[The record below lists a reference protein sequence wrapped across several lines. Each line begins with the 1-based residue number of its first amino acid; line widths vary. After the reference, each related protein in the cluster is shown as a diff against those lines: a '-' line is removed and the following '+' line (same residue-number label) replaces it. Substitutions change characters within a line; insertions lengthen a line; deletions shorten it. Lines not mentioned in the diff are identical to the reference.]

1 MYNNRDLSWLQFNSR
16 VLQEAQDLNNP
27 IIERVRFLGIFSK
40 NLDEFFRVRVAAIQR
55 LSKISDT
62 KKIKSELGNW
72 DPKILLN
79 RIQEVVT
86 KQNKEVEGTY
96 SELMSSL
103 DEIGI
108 KLITETE
115 LTDGQKDF
123 IRKFYIEKISPSVF
137 TMVLN
142 PNLPFPELNDESIYL
157 FIRLASETGNPICSI
172 IEIPTDLHGR
182 FIVLPK
188 YGKSYVMYIDDVL
201 RYNLRYA
208 YFIFPTD
215 YIEAHSFK
223 ISRDSELDIDQ
234 YDISK
239 KTILDR
245 VKMGLEDRL
254 EGDPVRISFDRSMKS
269 KDLKELTDQIGL
281 SGNDSMYPGGR
292 YHNKKDLINFPNI
305 GGDDLEYSNL
315 EPKLH
320 PDLDLDRSILN
331 VIRNKDVLLF
341 TPYHTF
347 SYVVRFLRE
356 AAMDPQV
363 KRIDITLYRLANQ
376 SRVISALIN
385 AAKNGKVVN
394 VVIELQARFDEKKNI
409 HYLEKMRKEGI
420 LVQTGVEGL
429 KVHSKLICIERVF
442 ENKIEFFSIV
452 GTGNFNESSANTYTD
467 YYLMTSSKKITKEV
481 IRVFEFLAE
490 PCRVQKFK
498 HLIVSPSFTRD
509 KIIDAIDLE
518 IKNAKSGIDSE
529 VWMKFNSLSNYAMVD
544 KLYEASC
551 AGVKVRLI
559 VRGICCIIPGVKNL
573 SENIEIIS
581 IIDRYLEHSRV
592 YGFRNNGDWDVYISS
607 FDLMTRNLDLRIE
620 VGVPIYDKNIKSQ
633 IRDHLDILWKDNVKS
648 RLNGID
654 DSKSYRQIA
663 GPKIRSQIRLH
674 KYVADQLK
682 MVLKN
687 ENH

>member
-40 NLDEFFRVRVAAIQR
+40 NLDEFFRVRVATIQR
-55 LSKISDT
+55 LSKLSET
-62 KKIKSELGNW
+62 KKIKRQSGNW
-72 DPKILLN
+72 EPKILLN
-79 RIQEVVT
+79 RIQEVIT
-86 KQNKEVEGTY
+86 KQNKEVESTY

-103 DEIGI
+103 NEIGI
-108 KLITETE
+108 NLIKETE

-137 TMVLN
+137 TMVLD
-142 PNLPFPELNDESIYL
+142 PKRSFPELNDESIYL
-157 FIRLASETGNPICSI
+157 SIRLISETGNPICSI
-172 IEIPTDLHGR
+172 IEIPTELHGR

-188 YGKSYVMYIDDVL
+188 YGKSYIMYIDDVL

-215 YIEAHSFK
+215 DIEAHSFK

-234 YDISK
+234 HDISK

-245 VKMGLEDRL
+245 VRTGLEDRL
-254 EGDPVRISFDRSMKS
+254 EGDPVRISFDRSMKIEDL
-269 KDLKELTDQIGL
+269 KDLTDRIGL
-281 SGNDSMYPGGR
+281 SGNDSFYPGGR

-305 GGDDLEYSNL
+305 GGAELEYPML
-315 EPKLH
+315 KPKSH

-347 SYVVRFLRE
+347 LYIIRFLRE
-356 AAMDPQV
+356 VAMDPQV
-363 KRIDITLYRLANQ
+363 KRIHITLYRLANQ

-385 AAKNGKVVN
+385 AAKNGKIVN

-420 LVQTGVEGL
+420 LVQTGIEGL

-442 ENKIEFFSIV
+442 ENKIEFFSII
-452 GTGNFNESSANTYTD
+452 GTGNFNEISANTYTD
-467 YYLMTSSKKITKEV
+467 YYLMTSRKKITKEV
-481 IRVFEFLAE
+481 IRVFEYLAE
-490 PCRVQKFK
+490 PYKAQKFK
-498 HLIVSPSFTRD
+498 HLIVSPNFTRD
-509 KIIDAIDLE
+509 KIIDAIDRE
-518 IKNAKSGIDSE
+518 IKNAKSGLDSGI
-529 VWMKFNSLSNYAMVD
+529 WMKFNSLSSYAMID

-551 AGVKVRLI
+551 AGVKIKLI
-559 VRGICCIIPGVKNL
+559 VRGICSIIPGVKDL
-573 SENIEIIS
+573 SENIEVIS
-581 IIDRYLEHSRV
+581 ILDRYLEHSRV
-592 YGFRNNGDWDVYISS
+592 YAFSNNGDWNMYISS

-633 IRDHLDILWKDNVKS
+633 IKDHLDILWKDNVKS

-654 DSKSYRQIA
+654 ESKSYRHIA

-682 MVLKN
+682 NGLKK
-687 ENH
+687 

>member
-40 NLDEFFRVRVAAIQR
+40 NLDEFFRVRVATIQR
-55 LSKISDT
+55 LSKLSET
-62 KKIKSELGNW
+62 KKIKRQSGNW
-72 DPKILLN
+72 EPKILLN
-79 RIQEVVT
+79 RIQEVIT
-86 KQNKEVEGTY
+86 KQNKEVESTY

-103 DEIGI
+103 NEIGI
-108 KLITETE
+108 NLIKETE

-137 TMVLN
+137 TMVLD
-142 PNLPFPELNDESIYL
+142 PKRSFPELNDESIYL
-157 FIRLASETGNPICSI
+157 SIRLISETGNPICSI
-172 IEIPTDLHGR
+172 IEIPTELHGR

-188 YGKSYVMYIDDVL
+188 YGKSFIMYIDDVL

-215 YIEAHSFK
+215 DIEAHSFK

-234 YDISK
+234 HDISK

-245 VKMGLEDRL
+245 VRTGLEDRL
-254 EGDPVRISFDRSMKS
+254 EGDPVRISFDRSMKIEDL
-269 KDLKELTDQIGL
+269 KDLTDRIGI
-281 SGNDSMYPGGR
+281 SGNDSFYPGGR

-305 GGDDLEYSNL
+305 GGAKLEYPIL
-315 EPKLH
+315 KPKSH

-347 SYVVRFLRE
+347 LYIIRFLRE
-356 AAMDPQV
+356 VAMDPQV
-363 KRIDITLYRLANQ
+363 KRIHITLYRLANQ

-385 AAKNGKVVN
+385 AAKNGKIVN

-420 LVQTGVEGL
+420 LVQTGIEGL

-442 ENKIEFFSIV
+442 ENKIEFFSII
-452 GTGNFNESSANTYTD
+452 GTGNFNEISANTYTD
-467 YYLMTSSKKITKEV
+467 YYLMTSRKKITKEV
-481 IRVFEFLAE
+481 IRVFEYLAE
-490 PCRVQKFK
+490 PYKAQKFK
-498 HLIVSPSFTRD
+498 HLIVSPNFTRD
-509 KIIDAIDLE
+509 KIIDAIDRE
-518 IKNAKSGIDSE
+518 IKNAKSGLDSGI
-529 VWMKFNSLSNYAMVD
+529 WMKFNSLSSYAMID

-551 AGVKVRLI
+551 AGVKIKLI
-559 VRGICCIIPGVKNL
+559 VRGICSIIPGVKDL
-573 SENIEIIS
+573 SENIEVIS
-581 IIDRYLEHSRV
+581 ILDRYLEHSRV
-592 YGFRNNGDWDVYISS
+592 YAFSNNGDWNMYISS

-633 IRDHLDILWKDNVKS
+633 IKDHLDILWKDNVKS

-654 DSKSYRQIA
+654 ESKSYRHIA

-682 MVLKN
+682 NGLKK
-687 ENH
+687 

>member
-40 NLDEFFRVRVAAIQR
+40 NLDEFFRVRVATIQR
-55 LSKISDT
+55 LSKLSET
-62 KKIKSELGNW
+62 KKIKRQSGNW
-72 DPKILLN
+72 EPKILLN
-79 RIQEVVT
+79 RIQEVIT
-86 KQNKEVEGTY
+86 KQNKEVESTY

-103 DEIGI
+103 NEIGI
-108 KLITETE
+108 NLIKETE

-137 TMVLN
+137 TMVLD
-142 PNLPFPELNDESIYL
+142 PKRSFPELNDESIYL
-157 FIRLASETGNPICSI
+157 SIRLISETGNPICSI
-172 IEIPTDLHGR
+172 IEIPTELHGR

-188 YGKSYVMYIDDVL
+188 YGKSYIMYIDDVL

-215 YIEAHSFK
+215 DIEAHSFK

-234 YDISK
+234 HDISK

-245 VKMGLEDRL
+245 VRTGLEDRL
-254 EGDPVRISFDRSMKS
+254 EGDPVRISFDRSMKIEDL
-269 KDLKELTDQIGL
+269 KDLTDRIGL
-281 SGNDSMYPGGR
+281 SGNDSFYPGGR

-305 GGDDLEYSNL
+305 GGAELEYPIL
-315 EPKLH
+315 KPKSH

-347 SYVVRFLRE
+347 LYIIRFLRE
-356 AAMDPQV
+356 VAMDPQV
-363 KRIDITLYRLANQ
+363 KRIHITLYRLANQ

-385 AAKNGKVVN
+385 AAKNGKIVN

-420 LVQTGVEGL
+420 LVQTGIEGL

-442 ENKIEFFSIV
+442 ENKIEFFSII
-452 GTGNFNESSANTYTD
+452 GTGNFNEISANTYTD
-467 YYLMTSSKKITKEV
+467 YYLMTSRKKITKEV
-481 IRVFEFLAE
+481 IRVFEYLAE
-490 PCRVQKFK
+490 PYKAQKFK
-498 HLIVSPSFTRD
+498 HLIVSPNFTRD
-509 KIIDAIDLE
+509 KIIDAIDRE
-518 IKNAKSGIDSE
+518 IKNAKSGLDSGI
-529 VWMKFNSLSNYAMVD
+529 WMKFNSLSSYAMID

-551 AGVKVRLI
+551 AGVKIKLI
-559 VRGICCIIPGVKNL
+559 VRGICSIIPGVKDL
-573 SENIEIIS
+573 SENIEVIS
-581 IIDRYLEHSRV
+581 ILDRYLEHSRV
-592 YGFRNNGDWDVYISS
+592 YAFSNNGDWNMYISS

-633 IRDHLDILWKDNVKS
+633 IKDHLDILWKDNVKS

-654 DSKSYRQIA
+654 ESKSYRHIA

-682 MVLKN
+682 NGLKK
-687 ENH
+687 

>member
-40 NLDEFFRVRVAAIQR
+40 NLDEFFRVRVATIQR
-55 LSKISDT
+55 LSKLSET
-62 KKIKSELGNW
+62 KKIKRQLGNW
-72 DPKILLN
+72 EPKILLN
-79 RIQEVVT
+79 RIQEVIT
-86 KQNKEVEGTY
+86 KQNKEVESTY

-103 DEIGI
+103 NEIGI
-108 KLITETE
+108 NLIKETE
-115 LTDGQKDF
+115 LTHGQKDF

-137 TMVLN
+137 TMVLD
-142 PNLPFPELNDESIYL
+142 PKRSFPELNDESIYL
-157 FIRLASETGNPICSI
+157 SIRLTSETGNPICSI
-172 IEIPTDLHGR
+172 IEIPTELHGR

-188 YGKSYVMYIDDVL
+188 YGKSYIMYIDDVL

-215 YIEAHSFK
+215 DIEAHSFK

-234 YDISK
+234 HDISK

-245 VKMGLEDRL
+245 VRTGLEDRL
-254 EGDPVRISFDRSMKS
+254 EGDPVRISFDRSMKIA
-269 KDLKELTDQIGL
+269 DLKELTDRIGL
-281 SGNDSMYPGGR
+281 SGNDSFYPGGR

-305 GGDDLEYSNL
+305 GGAELEYPIL
-315 EPKLH
+315 KPKSH

-347 SYVVRFLRE
+347 LYIIRFLRE
-356 AAMDPQV
+356 VAMDPQV
-363 KRIDITLYRLANQ
+363 KRIHITLYRLANQ

-385 AAKNGKVVN
+385 AAKNGKIVN

-420 LVQTGVEGL
+420 LVQTGIEGL

-442 ENKIEFFSIV
+442 ENKIEFFSII
-452 GTGNFNESSANTYTD
+452 GTGNFNEISANTYTD
-467 YYLMTSSKKITKEV
+467 YYLMTSRKKITKEV
-481 IRVFEFLAE
+481 IRVFEYLAE
-490 PCRVQKFK
+490 PYKAQKFK
-498 HLIVSPSFTRD
+498 HLIVSPNFTRD
-509 KIIDAIDLE
+509 KIIDAIDRE
-518 IKNAKSGIDSE
+518 IKNAKSGLDSGI
-529 VWMKFNSLSNYAMVD
+529 WMKFNSLSSYAMID

-551 AGVKVRLI
+551 AGVKIKLI
-559 VRGICCIIPGVKNL
+559 VRGICSIIPGVKDL
-573 SENIEIIS
+573 SENIEVIS
-581 IIDRYLEHSRV
+581 IVDRYLEHSRV
-592 YGFRNNGDWDVYISS
+592 YAFSNNGDWNMYISS

-633 IRDHLDILWKDNVKS
+633 IKDHLDILWKDNVKS

-654 DSKSYRQIA
+654 ASKSYRHIA

-682 MVLKN
+682 NGLKK
-687 ENH
+687 

>member
-40 NLDEFFRVRVAAIQR
+40 NLDEFFRVRVATIQR
-55 LSKISDT
+55 LSKLSET
-62 KKIKSELGNW
+62 KKIKRQLGNW
-72 DPKILLN
+72 EPKILLN
-79 RIQEVVT
+79 RIQEVIT
-86 KQNKEVEGTY
+86 KQNKEVESTY

-103 DEIGI
+103 NEIGI
-108 KLITETE
+108 NLIKETE

-137 TMVLN
+137 TMVLD
-142 PNLPFPELNDESIYL
+142 PKRSFPELNDESIYL
-157 FIRLASETGNPICSI
+157 SIRLTSETGNPICSI
-172 IEIPTDLHGR
+172 IEIPTELHGR

-188 YGKSYVMYIDDVL
+188 YGKSFIMYIDDVL

-215 YIEAHSFK
+215 DIEAHSFK

-234 YDISK
+234 HDISK

-245 VKMGLEDRL
+245 VRTGLEDRL
-254 EGDPVRISFDRSMKS
+254 EGDPVRISFDRSMKIADL
-269 KDLKELTDQIGL
+269 KDLTDRIGL
-281 SGNDSMYPGGR
+281 SGNDSFYPGGR

-305 GGDDLEYSNL
+305 GGAELEYPIL
-315 EPKLH
+315 KPKSH

-347 SYVVRFLRE
+347 SYLIRFLRE
-356 AAMDPQV
+356 VAMDPQV
-363 KRIDITLYRLANQ
+363 KRIHITLYRLANQ

-385 AAKNGKVVN
+385 AAKNGKIVN

-420 LVQTGVEGL
+420 LVQTGIEGL

-442 ENKIEFFSIV
+442 ENKIEFFSII
-452 GTGNFNESSANTYTD
+452 GTGNFNEISANTYTD
-467 YYLMTSSKKITKEV
+467 YYLMTSRKKITKEV
-481 IRVFEFLAE
+481 IRVFEYLGE
-490 PCRVQKFK
+490 PYKAQKFK
-498 HLIVSPSFTRD
+498 HLIVSPNFTRD
-509 KIIDAIDLE
+509 KIIDAIDRE
-518 IKNAKSGIDSE
+518 IKNAKSGLDSGI
-529 VWMKFNSLSNYAMVD
+529 WMKFNSLSSYAMID

-551 AGVKVRLI
+551 AGVKIKLI
-559 VRGICCIIPGVKNL
+559 VRGICSIIPGVKDL
-573 SENIEIIS
+573 SENIEVIS
-581 IIDRYLEHSRV
+581 IVDRYLEHSRV
-592 YGFRNNGDWDVYISS
+592 YAFSNNGDWNMYISS

-633 IRDHLDILWKDNVKS
+633 IKDHLDILWKDNVKS

-654 DSKSYRQIA
+654 ESKSYRHIA

-682 MVLKN
+682 NGLKK
-687 ENH
+687 

>member
-40 NLDEFFRVRVAAIQR
+40 NLDEFFRVRVATIQR
-55 LSKISDT
+55 LSKLSET
-62 KKIKSELGNW
+62 KKIKRQSGNW
-72 DPKILLN
+72 EPKILLN
-79 RIQEVVT
+79 RIQEVIT
-86 KQNKEVEGTY
+86 KQNKEVESTY

-103 DEIGI
+103 NEIGI
-108 KLITETE
+108 NLIKETE

-137 TMVLN
+137 TMVLD
-142 PNLPFPELNDESIYL
+142 PKRSFPELNDESIYL
-157 FIRLASETGNPICSI
+157 SIRLISETGNPICSI
-172 IEIPTDLHGR
+172 IEIPTELHGR

-188 YGKSYVMYIDDVL
+188 YGKSFIMYIDDVL

-215 YIEAHSFK
+215 DIEAHSFK

-234 YDISK
+234 HDISK

-245 VKMGLEDRL
+245 VRTGLEDRL
-254 EGDPVRISFDRSMKS
+254 EGDPVRISFDRSMKIEDL
-269 KDLKELTDQIGL
+269 KDLTDRIGI
-281 SGNDSMYPGGR
+281 SGNDSFYPGGR

-305 GGDDLEYSNL
+305 GGAELEYPML
-315 EPKLH
+315 KPKSH

-347 SYVVRFLRE
+347 LYIIRFLRE
-356 AAMDPQV
+356 VAMDPQV
-363 KRIDITLYRLANQ
+363 KRIHITLYRLANQ

-385 AAKNGKVVN
+385 AAKNGKIVN

-420 LVQTGVEGL
+420 LVQTGIEGL

-442 ENKIEFFSIV
+442 ENKIEFFSII
-452 GTGNFNESSANTYTD
+452 GTGNFNEISANTYTD
-467 YYLMTSSKKITKEV
+467 YYLMTSRKKITKEV
-481 IRVFEFLAE
+481 IRVFEYLAE
-490 PCRVQKFK
+490 PYKAQKFK
-498 HLIVSPSFTRD
+498 HLIVSPNFTRD
-509 KIIDAIDLE
+509 KIIDAIDRE
-518 IKNAKSGIDSE
+518 IKNAKSGLDSGI
-529 VWMKFNSLSNYAMVD
+529 WMKFNSLSSYAMID

-551 AGVKVRLI
+551 AGVKIKLI
-559 VRGICCIIPGVKNL
+559 VRGICSIIPGVKDL
-573 SENIEIIS
+573 SENIEVIS
-581 IIDRYLEHSRV
+581 ILDRYLEHSRV
-592 YGFRNNGDWDVYISS
+592 YAFSNNGDWNMYISS

-633 IRDHLDILWKDNVKS
+633 IKDHLDILWKDNVKS

-654 DSKSYRQIA
+654 ESKSYRHIA

-682 MVLKN
+682 NGLKK
-687 ENH
+687 

>member
-40 NLDEFFRVRVAAIQR
+40 NLDEFFRVRVATIQR
-55 LSKISDT
+55 LSKLSET
-62 KKIKSELGNW
+62 KKIKRQLGNW
-72 DPKILLN
+72 EPKILLN
-79 RIQEVVT
+79 RIQEVIT
-86 KQNKEVEGTY
+86 KQNKEVESTY

-103 DEIGI
+103 NEIGI
-108 KLITETE
+108 NLIKETE
-115 LTDGQKDF
+115 LTHGQKDF

-137 TMVLN
+137 TMVLD
-142 PNLPFPELNDESIYL
+142 PKRSFPELNDESIYL
-157 FIRLASETGNPICSI
+157 SIRLISETGNPICSI
-172 IEIPTDLHGR
+172 IEIPTELHGR

-188 YGKSYVMYIDDVL
+188 YGKSYIMYIDDVL

-215 YIEAHSFK
+215 DIEAHSFK

-234 YDISK
+234 HDISK

-245 VKMGLEDRL
+245 VRTGLEDRL
-254 EGDPVRISFDRSMKS
+254 EGDPVRISFDRSMKIA
-269 KDLKELTDQIGL
+269 DLKELTDRIGL
-281 SGNDSMYPGGR
+281 SGNDSFYPGGR

-305 GGDDLEYSNL
+305 GGAELEYPIL
-315 EPKLH
+315 KPKSH

-347 SYVVRFLRE
+347 LYIIRFLRE
-356 AAMDPQV
+356 VAMDPQV
-363 KRIDITLYRLANQ
+363 KRIHITLYRLANQ

-385 AAKNGKVVN
+385 AAKNGKIVN

-420 LVQTGVEGL
+420 LVQTGIEGL

-442 ENKIEFFSIV
+442 ENKIEFFSII
-452 GTGNFNESSANTYTD
+452 GTGNFNEISANTYTD
-467 YYLMTSSKKITKEV
+467 YYLMTSRKKITNEV
-481 IRVFEFLAE
+481 IRVFEYLAE
-490 PCRVQKFK
+490 PYKAQKFK
-498 HLIVSPSFTRD
+498 HLIVSPNFTRD
-509 KIIDAIDLE
+509 KIIDAIDRE
-518 IKNAKSGIDSE
+518 IKNAKSGLDSGI
-529 VWMKFNSLSNYAMVD
+529 WMKFNSLSSYAMID

-551 AGVKVRLI
+551 AGVKIKLI
-559 VRGICCIIPGVKNL
+559 VRGICSIIPGVKDL
-573 SENIEIIS
+573 SENIEVIS
-581 IIDRYLEHSRV
+581 IVDRYLEHSRV
-592 YGFRNNGDWDVYISS
+592 YAFSNNGDWNMYISS

-633 IRDHLDILWKDNVKS
+633 IKDHLDILWKDNVKS

-654 DSKSYRQIA
+654 ASKSYRHIA

-682 MVLKN
+682 NGLKK
-687 ENH
+687 

>member
-40 NLDEFFRVRVAAIQR
+40 NLDEFFRVRVATIQR
-55 LSKISDT
+55 LSKLSET
-62 KKIKSELGNW
+62 KKIKRQSGNW
-72 DPKILLN
+72 EPKILLN
-79 RIQEVVT
+79 RIQEVIT
-86 KQNKEVEGTY
+86 KQNKEVESTY

-103 DEIGI
+103 NEIGI
-108 KLITETE
+108 NLIKETE

-137 TMVLN
+137 TMVLD
-142 PNLPFPELNDESIYL
+142 PKRSFPELNDESIYL
-157 FIRLASETGNPICSI
+157 SIRLISETGNPICSI
-172 IEIPTDLHGR
+172 IEIPTELHGR

-188 YGKSYVMYIDDVL
+188 YGKSYIMYIDDVL

-215 YIEAHSFK
+215 DIEAHSFK

-234 YDISK
+234 HDISK

-245 VKMGLEDRL
+245 VRTGLEDRL
-254 EGDPVRISFDRSMKS
+254 EGDPVRISFDRSMKIEDL
-269 KDLKELTDQIGL
+269 KDLTDRIGI
-281 SGNDSMYPGGR
+281 SGNDSFYPGGR

-305 GGDDLEYSNL
+305 GGAELEYPML
-315 EPKLH
+315 KPKSH

-347 SYVVRFLRE
+347 LYIIRFLRE
-356 AAMDPQV
+356 VAMDPQV
-363 KRIDITLYRLANQ
+363 KRIHITLYRLANQ

-385 AAKNGKVVN
+385 AAKNGKIVN

-420 LVQTGVEGL
+420 LVQTGIEGL

-442 ENKIEFFSIV
+442 ENKIEFFSII
-452 GTGNFNESSANTYTD
+452 GTGNFNEISANTYTD
-467 YYLMTSSKKITKEV
+467 YYLMTSRKKITKEV
-481 IRVFEFLAE
+481 IRVFEYLAE
-490 PCRVQKFK
+490 PYKAQKFK
-498 HLIVSPSFTRD
+498 HLIVSPNFTRD
-509 KIIDAIDLE
+509 KIIDAIDRE
-518 IKNAKSGIDSE
+518 IKNAKSGLDSGI
-529 VWMKFNSLSNYAMVD
+529 WMKFNSLSSYAMID

-551 AGVKVRLI
+551 AGVKIKLI
-559 VRGICCIIPGVKNL
+559 VRGICSIIPGVKDL
-573 SENIEIIS
+573 SENIEVIS
-581 IIDRYLEHSRV
+581 ILDRYLEHSRV
-592 YGFRNNGDWDVYISS
+592 YAFCNNGDWNMYISS

-633 IRDHLDILWKDNVKS
+633 IKDHLDILWKDNVKS

-654 DSKSYRQIA
+654 ESKSYRHIA

-682 MVLKN
+682 NGLKK
-687 ENH
+687 

>member
-16 VLQEAQDLNNP
+16 VLQEAQDVKNP

-40 NLDEFFRVRVAAIQR
+40 NLDEFFRVRVASIQR
-55 LSKISDT
+55 LSKLSDI
-62 KKIKSELGNW
+62 KKIKKQLGNW
-72 DPKILLN
+72 EPEILLN
-79 RIQEVVT
+79 RIQEVIT
-86 KQNKEVEGTY
+86 RQNKEVESTY

-103 DEIGI
+103 DKIGI
-108 KLITETE
+108 KLITEKE
-115 LTDGQKDF
+115 LTGGQKDF

-137 TMVLN
+137 TMILD

-157 FIRLASETGNPICSI
+157 SIRLKSIKGDQISSI

-188 YGKSYVMYIDDVL
+188 YGKSYIMYIDDVL
-201 RYNLRYA
+201 RCNLRYA
-208 YFIFPTD
+208 YFIFPNED
-215 YIEAHSFK
+215 IEAHSFK

-234 YDISK
+234 HDISK

-245 VKMGLEDRL
+245 VRMGLEDRL

-269 KDLKELTDQIGL
+269 QNLKELKNLIGL

-292 YHNKKDLINFPNI
+292 YHNKKDLIDFPNI
-305 GGDDLEYSNL
+305 GGADLEYDKL
-315 EPKLH
+315 EPSLH

-331 VIRNKDVLLF
+331 VIRDKDVLLF

-347 SYVVRFLRE
+347 SYIIRLLRE
-356 AAMDPQV
+356 AAMDSKV
-363 KRIDITLYRLANQ
+363 KRIYITLYRLANQ
-376 SRVISALIN
+376 SRVVSALIN
-385 AAKNGKVVN
+385 AAKNGKLVN

-420 LVQTGVEGL
+420 LVQTGAEGV

-442 ENKIEFFSIV
+442 ENKMELFSVV
-452 GTGNFNESSANTYTD
+452 GSGNFNESSAKTYTD
-467 YYLMTSSKKITKEV
+467 YFLMTSSKKITREV

-490 PCRVQKFK
+490 PYRMKKFK
-498 HLIVSPSFTRD
+498 QLIVSPRFTRD
-509 KIIDAIDLE
+509 KIMDAVDQE
-518 IKNAKSGIDSE
+518 IRNAKSGLKSE
-529 VWMKFNSLSNYAMVD
+529 IWMKFNSLSSHAIAD

-559 VRGICCIIPGVKNL
+559 VRGICCIIPGVRDL

-581 IIDRYLEHSRV
+581 IVDRYLEHSRV
-592 YGFRNNGDWDVYISS
+592 YAFRNNGDWDMYIAS

-620 VGVPIYDKNIKSQ
+620 VGVPVYDKNIKGQ
-633 IRDHLDILWKDNVKS
+633 IKDHLDILWKDNVKS

-654 DSKSYRQIA
+654 DSKSYRQIP

-674 KYVADQLK
+674 KYVANQLK
-682 MVLKN
+682 NALSK
-687 ENH
+687 

>member
-40 NLDEFFRVRVAAIQR
+40 NLDEFFRVRVATIQR
-55 LSKISDT
+55 LSKLSET
-62 KKIKSELGNW
+62 KKIKRQLGNW
-72 DPKILLN
+72 EPKILLN
-79 RIQEVVT
+79 RIQEVIT
-86 KQNKEVEGTY
+86 KQNKEVESTY

-103 DEIGI
+103 NEIGI
-108 KLITETE
+108 NLIKETE
-115 LTDGQKDF
+115 LTHGQKDF

-137 TMVLN
+137 TMVLD
-142 PNLPFPELNDESIYL
+142 PKRSFPELNDESIYL
-157 FIRLASETGNPICSI
+157 SIRLISETGNPICSI
-172 IEIPTDLHGR
+172 IEIPTELHGR

-188 YGKSYVMYIDDVL
+188 YGKSYIMYIDDVL

-215 YIEAHSFK
+215 DIEAHSFK

-234 YDISK
+234 HDISK

-245 VKMGLEDRL
+245 VRTGLEDRL
-254 EGDPVRISFDRSMKS
+254 EGDPVRISFDRSMKIADL
-269 KDLKELTDQIGL
+269 KDLTDRIGI
-281 SGNDSMYPGGR
+281 SGNDSFYPGGR

-305 GGDDLEYSNL
+305 GGAELEYPIL
-315 EPKLH
+315 KPKSH

-347 SYVVRFLRE
+347 LYIIRFLRE
-356 AAMDPQV
+356 VAMDPQV
-363 KRIDITLYRLANQ
+363 KRIHITLYRLANQ

-385 AAKNGKVVN
+385 AAKNGKIVN

-420 LVQTGVEGL
+420 LVQTGIEGL

-442 ENKIEFFSIV
+442 ENKIEFFSII
-452 GTGNFNESSANTYTD
+452 GTGNFNEISANTYTD
-467 YYLMTSSKKITKEV
+467 YYLMTSRKKITKEV
-481 IRVFEFLAE
+481 IRVFEYLGE
-490 PCRVQKFK
+490 PYKAQKFK
-498 HLIVSPSFTRD
+498 HLIVSPNFTRD
-509 KIIDAIDLE
+509 KIIDAIDRE
-518 IKNAKSGIDSE
+518 IKNAKSRLDSGI
-529 VWMKFNSLSNYAMVD
+529 WMKFNSLSSYAMID

-551 AGVKVRLI
+551 AGVKIKLI
-559 VRGICCIIPGVKNL
+559 VRGICSIIPGVKDL
-573 SENIEIIS
+573 SENIEVIS
-581 IIDRYLEHSRV
+581 IVDRYLEHSRV
-592 YGFRNNGDWDVYISS
+592 YAFSNNGDWNMYISS

-633 IRDHLDILWKDNVKS
+633 IKDHLDILWKDNVKS

-654 DSKSYRQIA
+654 ASKSYRHIA

-682 MVLKN
+682 NGLKK
-687 ENH
+687 

>member
-40 NLDEFFRVRVAAIQR
+40 NLDEFFRVRVATIQR
-55 LSKISDT
+55 LSKLSET
-62 KKIKSELGNW
+62 KKIKRQLGNW
-72 DPKILLN
+72 EPKILLN
-79 RIQEVVT
+79 RIQEVIT
-86 KQNKEVEGTY
+86 KQNKEVESTY

-103 DEIGI
+103 NEIGI
-108 KLITETE
+108 NLIKETE
-115 LTDGQKDF
+115 LTHGQKYF

-137 TMVLN
+137 TMVLD
-142 PNLPFPELNDESIYL
+142 PKRSFPELNDESIYL
-157 FIRLASETGNPICSI
+157 SIRLTSETGNPICSI
-172 IEIPTDLHGR
+172 IEIPTELHGR

-188 YGKSYVMYIDDVL
+188 YGKSYIMYIDDVL

-215 YIEAHSFK
+215 DIEAHSFK

-234 YDISK
+234 HDISK

-245 VKMGLEDRL
+245 VRTGLEDRL
-254 EGDPVRISFDRSMKS
+254 EGDPVRISFDRSMKIA
-269 KDLKELTDQIGL
+269 DLKELTDRIGL
-281 SGNDSMYPGGR
+281 SGNDSFYPGGR

-305 GGDDLEYSNL
+305 GGAELEYPIL
-315 EPKLH
+315 KPKSH

-347 SYVVRFLRE
+347 LYIIRFLRE
-356 AAMDPQV
+356 VAMDPQV
-363 KRIDITLYRLANQ
+363 KRIHITLYRLANQ

-385 AAKNGKVVN
+385 AAKNGKIVN

-420 LVQTGVEGL
+420 LVQTGIEGL

-442 ENKIEFFSIV
+442 ENKIEFFSII
-452 GTGNFNESSANTYTD
+452 GTGNFNEISANTYTD
-467 YYLMTSSKKITKEV
+467 YYLMTSRKKITKEV
-481 IRVFEFLAE
+481 IRVFEYLAE
-490 PCRVQKFK
+490 PYKAQKFK
-498 HLIVSPSFTRD
+498 HLIVSPNFTRD
-509 KIIDAIDLE
+509 KIIDAIDRE
-518 IKNAKSGIDSE
+518 IKNAKSGLDSGI
-529 VWMKFNSLSNYAMVD
+529 WMKFNSLSSYAMID

-551 AGVKVRLI
+551 AGVKIKLI
-559 VRGICCIIPGVKNL
+559 VRGICSIIPGVKDL
-573 SENIEIIS
+573 SENIEVIS
-581 IIDRYLEHSRV
+581 IVDRYLEHSRV
-592 YGFRNNGDWDVYISS
+592 YAFSNNGDWNMYISS

-633 IRDHLDILWKDNVKS
+633 IKDHLDILWKDNVKS

-654 DSKSYRQIA
+654 ASKSYRHIA

-682 MVLKN
+682 NGLKK
-687 ENH
+687 

>member
-40 NLDEFFRVRVAAIQR
+40 NLDEFFRVRVATIQR
-55 LSKISDT
+55 LSKLSET
-62 KKIKSELGNW
+62 KKIKRQLGNW
-72 DPKILLN
+72 EPKILLN
-79 RIQEVVT
+79 RIQEVIT
-86 KQNKEVEGTY
+86 KQNKEVESTY

-103 DEIGI
+103 NEIGI
-108 KLITETE
+108 NLIKETE
-115 LTDGQKDF
+115 LTHGQKDF

-137 TMVLN
+137 TMVLD
-142 PNLPFPELNDESIYL
+142 PKRSFPELNDESIYL
-157 FIRLASETGNPICSI
+157 SIRLTSETGNPICSI
-172 IEIPTDLHGR
+172 IEIPTELHGR

-188 YGKSYVMYIDDVL
+188 YGKSYIMYIDDVL

-215 YIEAHSFK
+215 DIEAHSFK

-234 YDISK
+234 NDISK

-245 VKMGLEDRL
+245 VRTGLEDRL
-254 EGDPVRISFDRSMKS
+254 EGDPVRISFDRSMKIA
-269 KDLKELTDQIGL
+269 DLKELTDRIGL
-281 SGNDSMYPGGR
+281 SGNDSFYPGGR

-305 GGDDLEYSNL
+305 GGAELEYPIL
-315 EPKLH
+315 KPKSH

-347 SYVVRFLRE
+347 LYIIRFLRE
-356 AAMDPQV
+356 VAMDPQV
-363 KRIDITLYRLANQ
+363 KRIHITLYRLANQ

-385 AAKNGKVVN
+385 AAKNGKIVN

-420 LVQTGVEGL
+420 LVQTGIEGL

-442 ENKIEFFSIV
+442 ENKIEFFSII
-452 GTGNFNESSANTYTD
+452 GTGNFNEISANTYTD
-467 YYLMTSSKKITKEV
+467 YYLMTSRKKITKEV
-481 IRVFEFLAE
+481 IRVFEYLGE
-490 PCRVQKFK
+490 PYKAQKFK
-498 HLIVSPSFTRD
+498 HLIVSPNFTRD
-509 KIIDAIDLE
+509 KIIDAIDRE
-518 IKNAKSGIDSE
+518 IKNAKSGLDSGI
-529 VWMKFNSLSNYAMVD
+529 WMKFNSLSSYAMID

-551 AGVKVRLI
+551 AGVKIKLI
-559 VRGICCIIPGVKNL
+559 VRGICSIIPGVKDL
-573 SENIEIIS
+573 SENIEVIS
-581 IIDRYLEHSRV
+581 IVDRYLEHSRV
-592 YGFRNNGDWDVYISS
+592 YAFSNNGDWNMYISS

-633 IRDHLDILWKDNVKS
+633 IKDHLDILWKDNVKS

-654 DSKSYRQIA
+654 ASKSYRHIA

-682 MVLKN
+682 NGLKK
-687 ENH
+687 

>member
-40 NLDEFFRVRVAAIQR
+40 NLDEFFRVRVATIQR
-55 LSKISDT
+55 LSKLSET
-62 KKIKSELGNW
+62 KKIKRQLGNW
-72 DPKILLN
+72 EPKILLN
-79 RIQEVVT
+79 RIQEVIT
-86 KQNKEVEGTY
+86 KQNKEVESTY

-103 DEIGI
+103 NEIGI
-108 KLITETE
+108 NLIKETE
-115 LTDGQKDF
+115 LTHGQKYF

-137 TMVLN
+137 TMVLD
-142 PNLPFPELNDESIYL
+142 PKRSFPELNDESIYL
-157 FIRLASETGNPICSI
+157 SIRLTSETGNPICSI
-172 IEIPTDLHGR
+172 IEIPTELHGR

-188 YGKSYVMYIDDVL
+188 YGKSYIMYIDDVL

-215 YIEAHSFK
+215 DIEAHSFK

-234 YDISK
+234 HDISK

-245 VKMGLEDRL
+245 VRTGLEDRL
-254 EGDPVRISFDRSMKS
+254 EGDPVRISFDRSMKIA
-269 KDLKELTDQIGL
+269 DLKELTDRIGL
-281 SGNDSMYPGGR
+281 SGNDSFYPGGR

-305 GGDDLEYSNL
+305 GGAELEYPML
-315 EPKLH
+315 KPKSH

-347 SYVVRFLRE
+347 LYIIRFLRE
-356 AAMDPQV
+356 VAMDPQV
-363 KRIDITLYRLANQ
+363 KRIHITLYRLANQ

-385 AAKNGKVVN
+385 AAKNGKIVN

-420 LVQTGVEGL
+420 LVQTGIEGL

-442 ENKIEFFSIV
+442 ENKIEFFSII
-452 GTGNFNESSANTYTD
+452 GTGNFNEISANTYTD
-467 YYLMTSSKKITKEV
+467 YYLMTSRKKITKEV
-481 IRVFEFLAE
+481 IRVFEYLAE
-490 PCRVQKFK
+490 PYKAQKFK
-498 HLIVSPSFTRD
+498 HLIVSPNFTRD
-509 KIIDAIDLE
+509 KIIDAIDRE
-518 IKNAKSGIDSE
+518 IKNAKSGLDSGI
-529 VWMKFNSLSNYAMVD
+529 WMKFNSLSSYAMID

-551 AGVKVRLI
+551 AGVKIKLI
-559 VRGICCIIPGVKNL
+559 VRGICSIIPGVKDL
-573 SENIEIIS
+573 SENIEVIS
-581 IIDRYLEHSRV
+581 IVDRYLEHSRV
-592 YGFRNNGDWDVYISS
+592 YAFSNNGDWNMYISS

-633 IRDHLDILWKDNVKS
+633 IKDHLDILWKDNVKS

-654 DSKSYRQIA
+654 ASKSYRHIA

-682 MVLKN
+682 NGLKK
-687 ENH
+687 

>member
-40 NLDEFFRVRVAAIQR
+40 NLDEFFRVRVATIQR
-55 LSKISDT
+55 LSKLSET
-62 KKIKSELGNW
+62 KKIKRQSGNW
-72 DPKILLN
+72 EPKILLN
-79 RIQEVVT
+79 RIQEVIT
-86 KQNKEVEGTY
+86 KQNKEVESTY

-103 DEIGI
+103 NEIGI
-108 KLITETE
+108 NLIKETE

-137 TMVLN
+137 TMVLD
-142 PNLPFPELNDESIYL
+142 PKRSFPELNDESIYL
-157 FIRLASETGNPICSI
+157 SIRLISETGNPICSI
-172 IEIPTDLHGR
+172 IEIPTELHGR

-188 YGKSYVMYIDDVL
+188 YGKSFIMYIDDVL

-215 YIEAHSFK
+215 DIEAHSFK

-234 YDISK
+234 HDISK

-245 VKMGLEDRL
+245 VRTGLEDRL
-254 EGDPVRISFDRSMKS
+254 EGDPVRISFDRSMKIEDL
-269 KDLKELTDQIGL
+269 KDLTDRIGL
-281 SGNDSMYPGGR
+281 SGNDSFYPGGR

-305 GGDDLEYSNL
+305 GGAELEYPML
-315 EPKLH
+315 KPKSH

-347 SYVVRFLRE
+347 LYIIRFLRE
-356 AAMDPQV
+356 VAMDPQV
-363 KRIDITLYRLANQ
+363 KRIHITLYRLANQ

-385 AAKNGKVVN
+385 AAKNGKIVN

-420 LVQTGVEGL
+420 LVQTGIEGL

-442 ENKIEFFSIV
+442 ENKIEFFSII
-452 GTGNFNESSANTYTD
+452 GTGNFNEISANTYTD
-467 YYLMTSSKKITKEV
+467 YYLMTSRKKITKEV
-481 IRVFEFLAE
+481 IRVFEYLAE
-490 PCRVQKFK
+490 PYKAQKFK
-498 HLIVSPSFTRD
+498 HLIVSPNFTRD
-509 KIIDAIDLE
+509 KIIDAIDRE
-518 IKNAKSGIDSE
+518 IKNAKSGLDSGI
-529 VWMKFNSLSNYAMVD
+529 WMKFNSLSSYAMID

-551 AGVKVRLI
+551 AGVKIKLI
-559 VRGICCIIPGVKNL
+559 VRGICSIIPGVKDL
-573 SENIEIIS
+573 SENIEVIS
-581 IIDRYLEHSRV
+581 ILDRYLEHSRV
-592 YGFRNNGDWDVYISS
+592 YAFSNNGDWNMYISS

-633 IRDHLDILWKDNVKS
+633 IKDHLDILWKDNVKS

-654 DSKSYRQIA
+654 ESKSYRHIA

-682 MVLKN
+682 NGLKK
-687 ENH
+687 

>member
-40 NLDEFFRVRVAAIQR
+40 NLDEFFRVRVATIQR
-55 LSKISDT
+55 LSKLSET
-62 KKIKSELGNW
+62 KKIKRQLGNW
-72 DPKILLN
+72 EPKILLN
-79 RIQEVVT
+79 RIQEVIT
-86 KQNKEVEGTY
+86 KQNKEVESTY

-103 DEIGI
+103 NEIGI
-108 KLITETE
+108 NLIKETE
-115 LTDGQKDF
+115 LTHGQKDF

-137 TMVLN
+137 TMVLD
-142 PNLPFPELNDESIYL
+142 PKRSFPELNDESIYL
-157 FIRLASETGNPICSI
+157 SIRLISETGNPICSI
-172 IEIPTDLHGR
+172 IEIPTELHGR

-188 YGKSYVMYIDDVL
+188 YGKSFIMYIDDVL

-215 YIEAHSFK
+215 DIEAHSFK

-234 YDISK
+234 HDISK

-245 VKMGLEDRL
+245 VRTGLEDRL
-254 EGDPVRISFDRSMKS
+254 EGDPVRISFDRSMKIA
-269 KDLKELTDQIGL
+269 DLKELTDRIGL
-281 SGNDSMYPGGR
+281 SGNDSFYPGGR

-305 GGDDLEYSNL
+305 GGAELEYPIL
-315 EPKLH
+315 KPKSH

-347 SYVVRFLRE
+347 LYIIRFLRE
-356 AAMDPQV
+356 VAMDPQV
-363 KRIDITLYRLANQ
+363 KRIHITLYRLANQ

-385 AAKNGKVVN
+385 AAKNGKIVN

-420 LVQTGVEGL
+420 LVQTGIEGL

-442 ENKIEFFSIV
+442 ENKIEFFSII
-452 GTGNFNESSANTYTD
+452 GTGNFNEISANTYTD
-467 YYLMTSSKKITKEV
+467 YYLMTSRKKITKEV
-481 IRVFEFLAE
+481 IRVFEYLAE
-490 PCRVQKFK
+490 PYKAQKFK
-498 HLIVSPSFTRD
+498 HLIVSPNFTRD
-509 KIIDAIDLE
+509 KIIDAIDRE
-518 IKNAKSGIDSE
+518 IKNAKSGLDSGI
-529 VWMKFNSLSNYAMVD
+529 WMKFNSLSSYAMID

-551 AGVKVRLI
+551 AGVKIKLI
-559 VRGICCIIPGVKNL
+559 VRGICSIIPGVKDL
-573 SENIEIIS
+573 SENIEVIS
-581 IIDRYLEHSRV
+581 IVDRYLEHSRV
-592 YGFRNNGDWDVYISS
+592 YAFSNNGDWNMYISS

-633 IRDHLDILWKDNVKS
+633 IKDHLDILWKDNVKS

-654 DSKSYRQIA
+654 ASKSYRHIA

-682 MVLKN
+682 NGLKK
-687 ENH
+687 

>member
-40 NLDEFFRVRVAAIQR
+40 NLDEFFRVRVATIQR
-55 LSKISDT
+55 LSKLSET
-62 KKIKSELGNW
+62 KKIKRQSGNW
-72 DPKILLN
+72 EPKILLN
-79 RIQEVVT
+79 RIQEVIT
-86 KQNKEVEGTY
+86 KQNKEVESTY

-103 DEIGI
+103 NEIGI
-108 KLITETE
+108 NLIKETE

-123 IRKFYIEKISPSVF
+123 IRKFYVEKISPSVF
-137 TMVLN
+137 TMVLD
-142 PNLPFPELNDESIYL
+142 PKRSFPELNDESIYL
-157 FIRLASETGNPICSI
+157 SIRLISETGNPICSI
-172 IEIPTDLHGR
+172 IEIPTELHGR

-188 YGKSYVMYIDDVL
+188 YGKSYIMYIDDVL

-215 YIEAHSFK
+215 DIEAHSFK

-234 YDISK
+234 HDISK

-245 VKMGLEDRL
+245 VRTGLEDRL
-254 EGDPVRISFDRSMKS
+254 EGDPVRISFDRSMKIEDL
-269 KDLKELTDQIGL
+269 KDLTDRIGI
-281 SGNDSMYPGGR
+281 SGNDSFYPGGR

-305 GGDDLEYSNL
+305 GGAELEYPIL
-315 EPKLH
+315 KPKSH

-347 SYVVRFLRE
+347 LYIIRFLRE
-356 AAMDPQV
+356 VAMDPQV
-363 KRIDITLYRLANQ
+363 KRIHITLYRLANQ

-385 AAKNGKVVN
+385 AAKNGKIVN

-420 LVQTGVEGL
+420 LVQTGIEGL

-442 ENKIEFFSIV
+442 ENKIEFFSII
-452 GTGNFNESSANTYTD
+452 GTGNFNEISANTYTD
-467 YYLMTSSKKITKEV
+467 YYLMTSRKKITKEV
-481 IRVFEFLAE
+481 IRVFEYLAE
-490 PCRVQKFK
+490 PYKAQKFK
-498 HLIVSPSFTRD
+498 HLIVSPNFTRD
-509 KIIDAIDLE
+509 KIIDAIDRE
-518 IKNAKSGIDSE
+518 IKNAKSGLDSGI
-529 VWMKFNSLSNYAMVD
+529 WMKFNSLSSYAMID

-551 AGVKVRLI
+551 AGVKIKLI
-559 VRGICCIIPGVKNL
+559 VRGICSIIPGVKDL
-573 SENIEIIS
+573 SENIEVIS
-581 IIDRYLEHSRV
+581 ILDRYLEHSRV
-592 YGFRNNGDWDVYISS
+592 YAFSNNGDWNMYISS

-633 IRDHLDILWKDNVKS
+633 IKDHLDILWKDNVKS

-654 DSKSYRQIA
+654 ESKSYRHIA

-682 MVLKN
+682 NGLKK
-687 ENH
+687 

>member
-16 VLQEAQDLNNP
+16 VLQEAQDVNNP

-40 NLDEFFRVRVAAIQR
+40 NLDEFFRVRVASIQR
-55 LSKISDT
+55 SSKLSNI
-62 KKIKSELGNW
+62 KKIKRQLGDW
-72 DPKILLN
+72 EPEILLN
-79 RIQEVVT
+79 RIQEVIT
-86 KQNKEVEGTY
+86 EQNKEVESTY

-108 KLITETE
+108 KLITEIE

-137 TMVLN
+137 TMVLDQ
-142 PNLPFPELNDESIYL
+142 NLPFPELNDESIYL
-157 FIRLASETGNPICSI
+157 SIRLKCKKGDQIRSI
-172 IEIPTDLHGR
+172 IEIPTELHGR

-188 YGKSYVMYIDDVL
+188 YGKSYIMYIDDVL

-215 YIEAHSFK
+215 DIEAHSFK

-234 YDISK
+234 HDISK

-245 VKMGLEDRL
+245 VRMGLEDRL
-254 EGDPVRISFDRSMKS
+254 EGDPVRISFDRSIKS
-269 KDLKELTDQIGL
+269 QNLKELTDQIGL
-281 SGNDSMYPGGR
+281 SANDSMYPGGR

-305 GGDDLEYSNL
+305 GGAELEYIKL
-315 EPKLH
+315 EPKSH

-331 VIRNKDVLLF
+331 VIRDKDVLLF

-347 SYVVRFLRE
+347 SYLIRFLRE
-356 AAMDPQV
+356 VAMDPKV
-363 KRIDITLYRLANQ
+363 KRIYITLYRLANQ
-376 SRVISALIN
+376 SKVVSALIN
-385 AAKNGKVVN
+385 AAKNGKIVN

-442 ENKIEFFSIV
+442 ENKIELFSVI
-452 GTGNFNESSANTYTD
+452 GTGNFNEISAKTYTD
-467 YYLMTSSKKITKEV
+467 YYLMTSSKKITKDI
-481 IRVFEFLAE
+481 IRVFNFLAE
-490 PCRVQKFK
+490 PYRVKKFK
-498 HLIVSPSFTRD
+498 HLIVSPRFTKE
-509 KIIDAIDLE
+509 KIIDAIDVE
-518 IKNAKSGIDSE
+518 IKNAKSGLDSE
-529 VWMKFNSLSNYAMVD
+529 IWMKFNSLSSYALAD

-559 VRGICCIIPGVKNL
+559 IRGICCIIPGVKGL

-581 IIDRYLEHSRV
+581 IVDRYLEHSRV
-592 YGFRNNGDWDVYISS
+592 YAFSNNEDWDMYISS

-620 VGVPIYDKNIKSQ
+620 VGVPIYDENIKSQ
-633 IRDHLDILWKDNVKS
+633 IKDHLDILWKDNVKS

-663 GPKIRSQIRLH
+663 GPKIRSQMRLH
-674 KYVADQLK
+674 EYVSNQLK
-682 MVLKN
+682 NGLRK
-687 ENH
+687 

>member
-40 NLDEFFRVRVAAIQR
+40 NLDEFFRVRVATIQR
-55 LSKISDT
+55 LSKLSET
-62 KKIKSELGNW
+62 KKIKRQLGNW
-72 DPKILLN
+72 EPKILLN
-79 RIQEVVT
+79 RIQEVIT
-86 KQNKEVEGTY
+86 KQNKEVESTY

-103 DEIGI
+103 NEIGI
-108 KLITETE
+108 NLIKETE

-137 TMVLN
+137 TMVLD
-142 PNLPFPELNDESIYL
+142 PKRSFPELNDESIYL
-157 FIRLASETGNPICSI
+157 SIRLISETGNPICSI
-172 IEIPTDLHGR
+172 IEIPTELHGR

-188 YGKSYVMYIDDVL
+188 YGKSYIMYIDDVL

-215 YIEAHSFK
+215 DIEAHSFK

-234 YDISK
+234 HDISK

-245 VKMGLEDRL
+245 VRTGLEDRL
-254 EGDPVRISFDRSMKS
+254 EGDPVRISFDRSMKIA
-269 KDLKELTDQIGL
+269 DLKELTDRIGL
-281 SGNDSMYPGGR
+281 SGNDSFYPGGR

-305 GGDDLEYSNL
+305 GGAELEYPIL
-315 EPKLH
+315 KPKSH

-347 SYVVRFLRE
+347 LYIIRFLRE
-356 AAMDPQV
+356 VAMDPQV
-363 KRIDITLYRLANQ
+363 KRIHITLYRLANQ

-385 AAKNGKVVN
+385 AAKNGKIVN

-420 LVQTGVEGL
+420 LVQTGIEGL

-442 ENKIEFFSIV
+442 ENKIEFFSII
-452 GTGNFNESSANTYTD
+452 GTGNFNEISANTYTD
-467 YYLMTSSKKITKEV
+467 YYLMTSRKKITKEV
-481 IRVFEFLAE
+481 IRVFEYLAE
-490 PCRVQKFK
+490 PYKAQKFK
-498 HLIVSPSFTRD
+498 HLIVSPNFTRD
-509 KIIDAIDLE
+509 KIIDAIDRE
-518 IKNAKSGIDSE
+518 IKNAKSGLDSGI
-529 VWMKFNSLSNYAMVD
+529 WMKFNSLSSYAMID

-551 AGVKVRLI
+551 AGVKIKLI
-559 VRGICCIIPGVKNL
+559 VRGICSIIPGVKDL
-573 SENIEIIS
+573 SENIEVIS
-581 IIDRYLEHSRV
+581 IVDRYLEHSRV
-592 YGFRNNGDWDVYISS
+592 YAFSNNGDWNMYISS

-633 IRDHLDILWKDNVKS
+633 IKDHLDILWKDNVKS

-654 DSKSYRQIA
+654 ESKSYRHIA

-674 KYVADQLK
+674 KYVTDQLK
-682 MVLKN
+682 NGLKK
-687 ENH
+687 

>member
-40 NLDEFFRVRVAAIQR
+40 NLDEFFRVRVATIQR
-55 LSKISDT
+55 LSKLSET
-62 KKIKSELGNW
+62 KKIKRQLGNW
-72 DPKILLN
+72 EPKILLN
-79 RIQEVVT
+79 RIQEVIT
-86 KQNKEVEGTY
+86 KQNKEVESTY

-103 DEIGI
+103 NEIGI
-108 KLITETE
+108 NLIKETE
-115 LTDGQKDF
+115 LTHGQKDF

-137 TMVLN
+137 TMVLD
-142 PNLPFPELNDESIYL
+142 PKRSFPELNDESIYL
-157 FIRLASETGNPICSI
+157 SIRLISETGNPICSI
-172 IEIPTDLHGR
+172 IEIPTELHGR

-188 YGKSYVMYIDDVL
+188 YGKSYIMYIDDVL

-215 YIEAHSFK
+215 DIEAHSFK

-234 YDISK
+234 HDISK

-245 VKMGLEDRL
+245 VRTGLEDRL
-254 EGDPVRISFDRSMKS
+254 EGDPVRISFDRSMKIA
-269 KDLKELTDQIGL
+269 DLKELTDRIGL
-281 SGNDSMYPGGR
+281 SGNDSFYPGGR

-305 GGDDLEYSNL
+305 GGAELEYPIL
-315 EPKLH
+315 KPKSH

-347 SYVVRFLRE
+347 LYIIRFLRE
-356 AAMDPQV
+356 VAMDPQV
-363 KRIDITLYRLANQ
+363 KRIHITLYRLANQ

-385 AAKNGKVVN
+385 AAKNGKIVN

-420 LVQTGVEGL
+420 LVQTGIEGL

-442 ENKIEFFSIV
+442 ENKIEFFSII
-452 GTGNFNESSANTYTD
+452 GTGNFNEISANTYTD
-467 YYLMTSSKKITKEV
+467 YYLITSRKKITKEV
-481 IRVFEFLAE
+481 IRVFEYLAE
-490 PCRVQKFK
+490 PYKAQKFK
-498 HLIVSPSFTRD
+498 HLIVSPNFTRD
-509 KIIDAIDLE
+509 KIIDAIDRE
-518 IKNAKSGIDSE
+518 IKNAKSGLDSGI
-529 VWMKFNSLSNYAMVD
+529 WMKFNSLSSYAMID

-551 AGVKVRLI
+551 AGVKIKLI
-559 VRGICCIIPGVKNL
+559 VRGICSIIPGVKDL
-573 SENIEIIS
+573 SENIEVIS
-581 IIDRYLEHSRV
+581 IVDRYLEHSRV
-592 YGFRNNGDWDVYISS
+592 YAFSNNGDWNMYISS

-633 IRDHLDILWKDNVKS
+633 IKDHLDILWKDNVKS

-654 DSKSYRQIA
+654 ASKSYRHIA

-682 MVLKN
+682 NGLKK
-687 ENH
+687 

>member
-40 NLDEFFRVRVAAIQR
+40 NLDEFFRVRVATIQR
-55 LSKISDT
+55 LSKLSET
-62 KKIKSELGNW
+62 KKIKRQLGNW
-72 DPKILLN
+72 EPKILLN
-79 RIQEVVT
+79 RIQEVIT
-86 KQNKEVEGTY
+86 KQNKEVESTY

-103 DEIGI
+103 NEIGI
-108 KLITETE
+108 NLIKETE
-115 LTDGQKDF
+115 LTHGQKDF

-137 TMVLN
+137 TMVLD
-142 PNLPFPELNDESIYL
+142 PKRSFPELNDESIYL
-157 FIRLASETGNPICSI
+157 SIRLISETGNPICSI
-172 IEIPTDLHGR
+172 IEIPTELHGR

-188 YGKSYVMYIDDVL
+188 YGKSYIMYIDDVL

-215 YIEAHSFK
+215 DIEAHSFK

-234 YDISK
+234 HDISK

-245 VKMGLEDRL
+245 VRTGLEDRL
-254 EGDPVRISFDRSMKS
+254 EGDPVRISFDRSMKIA
-269 KDLKELTDQIGL
+269 DLKELTDRIGL
-281 SGNDSMYPGGR
+281 SGNDSFYPGGR

-305 GGDDLEYSNL
+305 GGAELEYPIL
-315 EPKLH
+315 KPKSH

-347 SYVVRFLRE
+347 SYLIRFLRE
-356 AAMDPQV
+356 VAMDPQV
-363 KRIDITLYRLANQ
+363 KRIHITLYRLANQ

-385 AAKNGKVVN
+385 AAKNGKIVN

-420 LVQTGVEGL
+420 LVQTGIEGL

-442 ENKIEFFSIV
+442 ENKIEFFSII
-452 GTGNFNESSANTYTD
+452 GTGNFNEISANTYTD
-467 YYLMTSSKKITKEV
+467 YYLITSRKKITKEV
-481 IRVFEFLAE
+481 IRVFEYLAE
-490 PCRVQKFK
+490 PYKAQKFK
-498 HLIVSPSFTRD
+498 HLIVSPNFTRD
-509 KIIDAIDLE
+509 KIIDAIDRE
-518 IKNAKSGIDSE
+518 IKNAKSGLDSGI
-529 VWMKFNSLSNYAMVD
+529 WMKFNSLSSYAMID

-551 AGVKVRLI
+551 AGVKIKLI
-559 VRGICCIIPGVKNL
+559 VRGICSIIPGVKDL
-573 SENIEIIS
+573 SENIEVIS
-581 IIDRYLEHSRV
+581 IVDRYLEHSRV
-592 YGFRNNGDWDVYISS
+592 YAFSNNGDWNMYISS

-633 IRDHLDILWKDNVKS
+633 IKDHLDILWKDNVKS

-654 DSKSYRQIA
+654 ASKSYRHIA

-682 MVLKN
+682 NGLKK
-687 ENH
+687 

>member
-40 NLDEFFRVRVAAIQR
+40 NLDEFFRVRVATIQR
-55 LSKISDT
+55 LSKLSET
-62 KKIKSELGNW
+62 KKIKRQSGNW
-72 DPKILLN
+72 EPKILLN
-79 RIQEVVT
+79 RIQEVIT
-86 KQNKEVEGTY
+86 KQNKEVESTY

-103 DEIGI
+103 NEIGI
-108 KLITETE
+108 NLIKETE

-137 TMVLN
+137 TMVLD
-142 PNLPFPELNDESIYL
+142 PKRSFPELNDESIYL
-157 FIRLASETGNPICSI
+157 SIRLISETGNPICSI
-172 IEIPTDLHGR
+172 IEIPTELHGR

-188 YGKSYVMYIDDVL
+188 YGKSFIMYIDDVL

-215 YIEAHSFK
+215 DIEAHSFK

-234 YDISK
+234 HDISK

-245 VKMGLEDRL
+245 VRTGLEDRL
-254 EGDPVRISFDRSMKS
+254 EGDPVRISFDRSMKIEDL
-269 KDLKELTDQIGL
+269 KDLTDRIGL
-281 SGNDSMYPGGR
+281 SGNDSFYPGGR

-305 GGDDLEYSNL
+305 GGAELEHPIL
-315 EPKLH
+315 KPKSH

-347 SYVVRFLRE
+347 LYIIRFLRE
-356 AAMDPQV
+356 VAMDPQV
-363 KRIDITLYRLANQ
+363 KRIHITLYRLANQ

-385 AAKNGKVVN
+385 AAKNGKIVN

-420 LVQTGVEGL
+420 LVQTGIEGL

-442 ENKIEFFSIV
+442 ENKIEFFSII
-452 GTGNFNESSANTYTD
+452 GTGNFNEISANTYTD
-467 YYLMTSSKKITKEV
+467 YYLMTSRKKITKEV
-481 IRVFEFLAE
+481 IRVFEYLAE
-490 PCRVQKFK
+490 PYKAQKFK
-498 HLIVSPSFTRD
+498 HLIVSPNFTRD
-509 KIIDAIDLE
+509 KIIDAIDRE
-518 IKNAKSGIDSE
+518 IKNAKSGLDSGI
-529 VWMKFNSLSNYAMVD
+529 WMKFNSLSSYAMID

-551 AGVKVRLI
+551 AGVKIKLI
-559 VRGICCIIPGVKNL
+559 VRGICSIIPGVKDL
-573 SENIEIIS
+573 SENIEVIS
-581 IIDRYLEHSRV
+581 ILDRYLEHSRV
-592 YGFRNNGDWDVYISS
+592 YAFSNNGDWNMYISS

-633 IRDHLDILWKDNVKS
+633 IKDHLDILWKDNVKS

-654 DSKSYRQIA
+654 ESKSYRHIA

-682 MVLKN
+682 NGLKK
-687 ENH
+687 

>member
-40 NLDEFFRVRVAAIQR
+40 NLDEFFRVRVATIQR
-55 LSKISDT
+55 LSKLSET
-62 KKIKSELGNW
+62 KKIKRQLGNW
-72 DPKILLN
+72 EPKILLN
-79 RIQEVVT
+79 RIQEVIT
-86 KQNKEVEGTY
+86 KQNKEVESTY

-103 DEIGI
+103 NEIGI
-108 KLITETE
+108 NLIKETE
-115 LTDGQKDF
+115 LTHGQKDF

-137 TMVLN
+137 TMVLD
-142 PNLPFPELNDESIYL
+142 PKRSFPELNDESIYL
-157 FIRLASETGNPICSI
+157 SIRLTSETGNPICSI
-172 IEIPTDLHGR
+172 IEIPTELHGR

-188 YGKSYVMYIDDVL
+188 YGKSYIMYIDDVL

-215 YIEAHSFK
+215 DIEAHSFK

-234 YDISK
+234 HDISK

-245 VKMGLEDRL
+245 VRTGLEDRL
-254 EGDPVRISFDRSMKS
+254 EGDPVRISFDRSMKIADL
-269 KDLKELTDQIGL
+269 KDLTDRIGL
-281 SGNDSMYPGGR
+281 SGNDSFYPGGR

-305 GGDDLEYSNL
+305 GGAELEYPIL
-315 EPKLH
+315 KPKSH

-347 SYVVRFLRE
+347 SYLIRFLRE
-356 AAMDPQV
+356 VAMDPQV
-363 KRIDITLYRLANQ
+363 KRIHITLYRLANQ

-385 AAKNGKVVN
+385 AAKNGKIVN

-420 LVQTGVEGL
+420 LVQTGIEGL

-442 ENKIEFFSIV
+442 ENKIEFFSII
-452 GTGNFNESSANTYTD
+452 GTGNFNEISANTYTD
-467 YYLMTSSKKITKEV
+467 YYLMTSRKKITKEV
-481 IRVFEFLAE
+481 IRVFEYLGE
-490 PCRVQKFK
+490 PYKAQKFK
-498 HLIVSPSFTRD
+498 HLIVSPNFTRD
-509 KIIDAIDLE
+509 KIIDAIDRE
-518 IKNAKSGIDSE
+518 IKNAKSGLDSGI
-529 VWMKFNSLSNYAMVD
+529 WMKFNSLSSYAMID

-551 AGVKVRLI
+551 AGVKIKLI
-559 VRGICCIIPGVKNL
+559 VRGICSIIPGVKDL
-573 SENIEIIS
+573 SENIEVIS
-581 IIDRYLEHSRV
+581 IVDRYLEHSRV
-592 YGFRNNGDWDVYISS
+592 YAFSNNGDWNMYISS

-633 IRDHLDILWKDNVKS
+633 IKDHLDILWKDNVKS

-654 DSKSYRQIA
+654 ASKSYRHIA

-682 MVLKN
+682 NGLKK
-687 ENH
+687 

>member
-40 NLDEFFRVRVAAIQR
+40 NLDEFFRVRVATIQR
-55 LSKISDT
+55 LSKLSET
-62 KKIKSELGNW
+62 KKIKRQLGNW
-72 DPKILLN
+72 EPKILLN
-79 RIQEVVT
+79 RIQEVIT
-86 KQNKEVEGTY
+86 KQNKEVESTY

-103 DEIGI
+103 NEIGI
-108 KLITETE
+108 NLIKETE
-115 LTDGQKDF
+115 LTHGQKDF

-137 TMVLN
+137 TMVLD
-142 PNLPFPELNDESIYL
+142 PKRSFPELNDESIYL
-157 FIRLASETGNPICSI
+157 SIRLTSETGNPICSI
-172 IEIPTDLHGR
+172 IEIPTELHGR

-188 YGKSYVMYIDDVL
+188 YGKSYIMYIDDVL

-215 YIEAHSFK
+215 DIEAHSFK

-234 YDISK
+234 HDISK

-245 VKMGLEDRL
+245 VRTGLEDRL
-254 EGDPVRISFDRSMKS
+254 EGDPVRISFDRSMKIA
-269 KDLKELTDQIGL
+269 DLKELTDRIGL
-281 SGNDSMYPGGR
+281 SGNDSFYPGGR

-305 GGDDLEYSNL
+305 GGAELEYPML
-315 EPKLH
+315 KPKSH

-347 SYVVRFLRE
+347 LYIIRFLRE
-356 AAMDPQV
+356 VAMDPQV
-363 KRIDITLYRLANQ
+363 KRIHITLYRLANQ

-385 AAKNGKVVN
+385 AAKNGKIVN

-420 LVQTGVEGL
+420 LVQTGIEGL

-442 ENKIEFFSIV
+442 ENKIEFFSII
-452 GTGNFNESSANTYTD
+452 GTGNFNEISANTYTD
-467 YYLMTSSKKITKEV
+467 YYLMTSRKKITKEV
-481 IRVFEFLAE
+481 IRVFEYLAE
-490 PCRVQKFK
+490 PYKAQKFK
-498 HLIVSPSFTRD
+498 HLIVSPNFTRD
-509 KIIDAIDLE
+509 KIIDAIDRE
-518 IKNAKSGIDSE
+518 IKNAKSGLDSGI
-529 VWMKFNSLSNYAMVD
+529 WMKFNSLSSYAMID

-551 AGVKVRLI
+551 AGVKIKLI
-559 VRGICCIIPGVKNL
+559 VRGICSIIPGVKDL
-573 SENIEIIS
+573 SENIEVIS
-581 IIDRYLEHSRV
+581 IVDRYLEHSRV
-592 YGFRNNGDWDVYISS
+592 YAFSNNGDWNMYISS

-633 IRDHLDILWKDNVKS
+633 IKDHLDILWKDNVKS

-654 DSKSYRQIA
+654 ASKSYRHIA

-682 MVLKN
+682 NGLKK
-687 ENH
+687 

>member
-40 NLDEFFRVRVAAIQR
+40 NLDEFFRVRVATIQR
-55 LSKISDT
+55 LSKLSET
-62 KKIKSELGNW
+62 KKIKRQLGNW
-72 DPKILLN
+72 EPKILLN
-79 RIQEVVT
+79 RIQEVIT
-86 KQNKEVEGTY
+86 KQNKEVESTY

-103 DEIGI
+103 NEIGI
-108 KLITETE
+108 NLIKETE

-137 TMVLN
+137 TMVLD
-142 PNLPFPELNDESIYL
+142 PKRSFPELNDESIYL
-157 FIRLASETGNPICSI
+157 SIRLTSETGNPICSI
-172 IEIPTDLHGR
+172 IEIPTELHGR

-188 YGKSYVMYIDDVL
+188 YGKSYIMYIDDVL

-215 YIEAHSFK
+215 DIEAHSFK

-234 YDISK
+234 HDISK

-245 VKMGLEDRL
+245 VRTGLEDRL
-254 EGDPVRISFDRSMKS
+254 EGDPVRISFDRSMKIA
-269 KDLKELTDQIGL
+269 DLKELTDRIGL
-281 SGNDSMYPGGR
+281 SGNDSFYPGGR

-305 GGDDLEYSNL
+305 GGAELEYPIL
-315 EPKLH
+315 KPKSH

-347 SYVVRFLRE
+347 LYIIRFLRE
-356 AAMDPQV
+356 VAMDPQV
-363 KRIDITLYRLANQ
+363 KRIHITLYRLANQ

-385 AAKNGKVVN
+385 AAKNGKIVN

-420 LVQTGVEGL
+420 LVQTGIEGL

-442 ENKIEFFSIV
+442 ENKIEFFSII
-452 GTGNFNESSANTYTD
+452 GTGNFNEISANTYTD
-467 YYLMTSSKKITKEV
+467 YYLMTSRKKITKEV
-481 IRVFEFLAE
+481 IRVFEYLAE
-490 PCRVQKFK
+490 PYKAQKFK
-498 HLIVSPSFTRD
+498 HLIVSPNFTRD
-509 KIIDAIDLE
+509 KIIDAIDRE
-518 IKNAKSGIDSE
+518 IKNAKSGLDSGI
-529 VWMKFNSLSNYAMVD
+529 WMKFNSLSSYAMID

-551 AGVKVRLI
+551 AGVKIKLI
-559 VRGICCIIPGVKNL
+559 VRGICSIIPGVKDL
-573 SENIEIIS
+573 SENIEVIS
-581 IIDRYLEHSRV
+581 IVDRYLEHSRV
-592 YGFRNNGDWDVYISS
+592 YAFSNNGDWNMYISS

-633 IRDHLDILWKDNVKS
+633 IKDHLDILWKDNVKS

-654 DSKSYRQIA
+654 ASKSYRHIA

-682 MVLKN
+682 NGLKK
-687 ENH
+687 

>member
-40 NLDEFFRVRVAAIQR
+40 NLDEFFRVRVATIQR
-55 LSKISDT
+55 LSKLSET
-62 KKIKSELGNW
+62 KKIKRQSGNW
-72 DPKILLN
+72 EPKILLN
-79 RIQEVVT
+79 RIQEVIT
-86 KQNKEVEGTY
+86 KQNKEVESTY

-103 DEIGI
+103 NEIGI
-108 KLITETE
+108 NLIKETE

-137 TMVLN
+137 TMVLD
-142 PNLPFPELNDESIYL
+142 PKRSFPELNDESIYL
-157 FIRLASETGNPICSI
+157 SIRLISETGNPICSI
-172 IEIPTDLHGR
+172 IEIPTELHGR

-188 YGKSYVMYIDDVL
+188 YGKSFIMYIDDVL
-201 RYNLRYA
+201 RYNLRYT

-215 YIEAHSFK
+215 DIEAHSFK

-234 YDISK
+234 HDISK

-245 VKMGLEDRL
+245 VRTGLEDRL
-254 EGDPVRISFDRSMKS
+254 EGDPVRISFDRSMKIEDL
-269 KDLKELTDQIGL
+269 KDLTDRIGI
-281 SGNDSMYPGGR
+281 SGNDSFYPGGR

-305 GGDDLEYSNL
+305 GGAELEYPML
-315 EPKLH
+315 KPKSH

-347 SYVVRFLRE
+347 LYIIRFLRE
-356 AAMDPQV
+356 VAMDPQV
-363 KRIDITLYRLANQ
+363 KRIHITLYRLANQ

-385 AAKNGKVVN
+385 AAKNGKIVN

-420 LVQTGVEGL
+420 LVQTGIEGL

-442 ENKIEFFSIV
+442 ENKIEFFSII
-452 GTGNFNESSANTYTD
+452 GTGNFNEISANTYTD
-467 YYLMTSSKKITKEV
+467 YYLMTSRKKITKEV
-481 IRVFEFLAE
+481 IRVFEYLAE
-490 PCRVQKFK
+490 PYKAQKFK
-498 HLIVSPSFTRD
+498 HLIVSPNFTRD
-509 KIIDAIDLE
+509 KIIDAIDRE
-518 IKNAKSGIDSE
+518 IKNAKSGLDSGI
-529 VWMKFNSLSNYAMVD
+529 WMKFNSLSSYAMID

-551 AGVKVRLI
+551 AGVKIKLI
-559 VRGICCIIPGVKNL
+559 VRGICSIIPGVKDL
-573 SENIEIIS
+573 SENIEVIS
-581 IIDRYLEHSRV
+581 ILDRYLEHSRV
-592 YGFRNNGDWDVYISS
+592 YAFSNNGDWNMYISS

-633 IRDHLDILWKDNVKS
+633 IKDHLDILWKDNVKS

-654 DSKSYRQIA
+654 ESKSYRHIA

-682 MVLKN
+682 NGLKK
-687 ENH
+687 

>member
-40 NLDEFFRVRVAAIQR
+40 NLDEFFRVRVATIQR
-55 LSKISDT
+55 LSKLSET
-62 KKIKSELGNW
+62 KKIKRQSGNW
-72 DPKILLN
+72 EPKILLN
-79 RIQEVVT
+79 RIQEVIT
-86 KQNKEVEGTY
+86 KQNKEVESTY

-103 DEIGI
+103 NEIGI
-108 KLITETE
+108 NLIKETE

-137 TMVLN
+137 TMVLD
-142 PNLPFPELNDESIYL
+142 PKRSFPELNDESIYL
-157 FIRLASETGNPICSI
+157 SIRLISETGNPICSI
-172 IEIPTDLHGR
+172 IEIPTELHGR

-188 YGKSYVMYIDDVL
+188 YGKSFIMYIDDVL

-215 YIEAHSFK
+215 DIEAHSFK

-234 YDISK
+234 HDISK

-245 VKMGLEDRL
+245 VRTGLEDRL
-254 EGDPVRISFDRSMKS
+254 EGDPVRISFDRSMKIEDL
-269 KDLKELTDQIGL
+269 KDLTDRIGI
-281 SGNDSMYPGGR
+281 SGNDSFYPGGR

-305 GGDDLEYSNL
+305 GGAELEHPIL
-315 EPKLH
+315 KPKSH

-347 SYVVRFLRE
+347 LYIIRFLRE
-356 AAMDPQV
+356 VAMDPQV
-363 KRIDITLYRLANQ
+363 KRIHITLYRLANQ

-385 AAKNGKVVN
+385 AAKNGKIVN

-420 LVQTGVEGL
+420 LVQTGIEGL

-442 ENKIEFFSIV
+442 ENKIEFFSII
-452 GTGNFNESSANTYTD
+452 GTGNFNEISANTYTD
-467 YYLMTSSKKITKEV
+467 YYLMTSRKKITKEV
-481 IRVFEFLAE
+481 IRVFEYLAE
-490 PCRVQKFK
+490 PYKAQKFK
-498 HLIVSPSFTRD
+498 HLIVSPNFTRD
-509 KIIDAIDLE
+509 KIIDAIDRE
-518 IKNAKSGIDSE
+518 IKNAKSGLDSGI
-529 VWMKFNSLSNYAMVD
+529 WMKFNSLSSYAMID

-551 AGVKVRLI
+551 AGVKIKLI
-559 VRGICCIIPGVKNL
+559 VRGICSIIPGVKDL
-573 SENIEIIS
+573 SENIEVIS
-581 IIDRYLEHSRV
+581 ILDRYLEHSRV
-592 YGFRNNGDWDVYISS
+592 YAFSNNGDWNMYISS

-633 IRDHLDILWKDNVKS
+633 IKDHLDILWKDNVKS

-654 DSKSYRQIA
+654 ESKSYRHIA

-682 MVLKN
+682 NGLKK
-687 ENH
+687 

>member
-40 NLDEFFRVRVAAIQR
+40 NLDEFFRVRVATIQR
-55 LSKISDT
+55 LSKLSET
-62 KKIKSELGNW
+62 KKIKRQSGNW
-72 DPKILLN
+72 EPKILLN
-79 RIQEVVT
+79 RIQEVIT
-86 KQNKEVEGTY
+86 KQNKEVESTY

-103 DEIGI
+103 NEIGI
-108 KLITETE
+108 NLIKETE

-137 TMVLN
+137 TMVLD
-142 PNLPFPELNDESIYL
+142 PKRSFPELNDESIYL
-157 FIRLASETGNPICSI
+157 SIRLISETGNPICSI
-172 IEIPTDLHGR
+172 IEIPTELHGR

-188 YGKSYVMYIDDVL
+188 YGKSYIMYIDDVL

-215 YIEAHSFK
+215 DIEAHSFK

-234 YDISK
+234 HDISK

-245 VKMGLEDRL
+245 VRTGLEDRL
-254 EGDPVRISFDRSMKS
+254 EGDPVRISFDRSMKIEDL
-269 KDLKELTDQIGL
+269 KDLTDRIGI
-281 SGNDSMYPGGR
+281 SGNDSFYPGGR

-305 GGDDLEYSNL
+305 GGAELEYPIL
-315 EPKLH
+315 KPKSH

-347 SYVVRFLRE
+347 LYIIRFLRE
-356 AAMDPQV
+356 VAMDPQV
-363 KRIDITLYRLANQ
+363 KRIHITLYRLANQ

-385 AAKNGKVVN
+385 AAKNGKIVN

-420 LVQTGVEGL
+420 LVQTGIEGL

-442 ENKIEFFSIV
+442 ENKIEFFSII
-452 GTGNFNESSANTYTD
+452 GTGNFNEISANTYTD
-467 YYLMTSSKKITKEV
+467 YYLMTSRKKITKEV
-481 IRVFEFLAE
+481 IRVFEYLAE
-490 PCRVQKFK
+490 PYKAQKFK
-498 HLIVSPSFTRD
+498 HLIVSPNFTRD
-509 KIIDAIDLE
+509 KIIDAIDRE
-518 IKNAKSGIDSE
+518 IKNAKSGLDSGI
-529 VWMKFNSLSNYAMVD
+529 WMKFNSLSSYAMID

-551 AGVKVRLI
+551 AGVKIKLI
-559 VRGICCIIPGVKNL
+559 VRGICSIIPGVKDL
-573 SENIEIIS
+573 SENIEVIS
-581 IIDRYLEHSRV
+581 ILDRYLEHSRV
-592 YGFRNNGDWDVYISS
+592 YAFSNNGDWNMYISS

-633 IRDHLDILWKDNVKS
+633 IKDHLDILWKDNVKS

-654 DSKSYRQIA
+654 ESKSYRHIA

-682 MVLKN
+682 NGLKK
-687 ENH
+687 

>member
-40 NLDEFFRVRVAAIQR
+40 NLDEFFRVRVATIQR
-55 LSKISDT
+55 LSKLSET
-62 KKIKSELGNW
+62 KKIKRQLGNW
-72 DPKILLN
+72 EPKILLN
-79 RIQEVVT
+79 RIQEVIT
-86 KQNKEVEGTY
+86 KQNKEVESTY

-103 DEIGI
+103 NEIGI
-108 KLITETE
+108 NLIKETE

-137 TMVLN
+137 TMVLD
-142 PNLPFPELNDESIYL
+142 PKRSFPELNDESIYL
-157 FIRLASETGNPICSI
+157 SIRLISETGNPICSI
-172 IEIPTDLHGR
+172 IEIPTELHGR

-188 YGKSYVMYIDDVL
+188 YGKSYIMYIDDVL

-215 YIEAHSFK
+215 DIEAHSFK

-234 YDISK
+234 HDISK

-245 VKMGLEDRL
+245 VRTGLEDRL
-254 EGDPVRISFDRSMKS
+254 EGDPVRISFDRSMKIEDL
-269 KDLKELTDQIGL
+269 KDLTDRIGI
-281 SGNDSMYPGGR
+281 SGNDSFYPGGR

-305 GGDDLEYSNL
+305 GGAELEYPML
-315 EPKLH
+315 KPKSH

-347 SYVVRFLRE
+347 LYIIRFLRE
-356 AAMDPQV
+356 VAMDPQV
-363 KRIDITLYRLANQ
+363 KRIHITLYRLANQ

-385 AAKNGKVVN
+385 AAKNGKIVN

-420 LVQTGVEGL
+420 LVQTGIEGL

-442 ENKIEFFSIV
+442 ENKIEFFSII
-452 GTGNFNESSANTYTD
+452 GTGNFNEISANTYTD
-467 YYLMTSSKKITKEV
+467 YYLMTSRKKITKEV
-481 IRVFEFLAE
+481 IRVFEYLAE
-490 PCRVQKFK
+490 PYKAQKFK
-498 HLIVSPSFTRD
+498 HLIVSPNFTRD
-509 KIIDAIDLE
+509 KIIDAIDRE
-518 IKNAKSGIDSE
+518 IKNAKSGLDSGI
-529 VWMKFNSLSNYAMVD
+529 WMKFNSLSSYAMID

-551 AGVKVRLI
+551 AGVKIKLI
-559 VRGICCIIPGVKNL
+559 VRGICSIIPGVKDL
-573 SENIEIIS
+573 SENIEVIS
-581 IIDRYLEHSRV
+581 ILDRYLEHSRV
-592 YGFRNNGDWDVYISS
+592 YAFSNNGDWNMYISS

-633 IRDHLDILWKDNVKS
+633 IKDHLDILWKDNVKS

-654 DSKSYRQIA
+654 ESKSYRHIA

-682 MVLKN
+682 NGLKK
-687 ENH
+687 

>member
-40 NLDEFFRVRVAAIQR
+40 NLDEFFRVRVATIQR
-55 LSKISDT
+55 LSKLSET
-62 KKIKSELGNW
+62 KKIKRQLGNW
-72 DPKILLN
+72 EPKILLN
-79 RIQEVVT
+79 RIQEVIT
-86 KQNKEVEGTY
+86 KQNKEVESTY

-103 DEIGI
+103 NEIGI
-108 KLITETE
+108 NLIKETE
-115 LTDGQKDF
+115 LTHGQKDF

-137 TMVLN
+137 TMVLD
-142 PNLPFPELNDESIYL
+142 PKRSFPELNDESIYL
-157 FIRLASETGNPICSI
+157 SIRLTSETGNPICSI
-172 IEIPTDLHGR
+172 IEIPTELHGR

-188 YGKSYVMYIDDVL
+188 YGKSYIMYIDDVL

-215 YIEAHSFK
+215 DIEAHSFK

-234 YDISK
+234 HDISK

-245 VKMGLEDRL
+245 VRTGLEDRL
-254 EGDPVRISFDRSMKS
+254 EGDPVRISFDRSMKIA
-269 KDLKELTDQIGL
+269 DLKELTDRIGL
-281 SGNDSMYPGGR
+281 SGNDSFYPGGR

-305 GGDDLEYSNL
+305 GGAELEYPIL
-315 EPKLH
+315 KPKSH

-347 SYVVRFLRE
+347 SYLIRFLRE
-356 AAMDPQV
+356 VAMDPQV
-363 KRIDITLYRLANQ
+363 KRIHITLYRLANQ

-385 AAKNGKVVN
+385 AAKNGKIVN

-420 LVQTGVEGL
+420 LVQTGIEGL

-442 ENKIEFFSIV
+442 ENKIEFFSII
-452 GTGNFNESSANTYTD
+452 GTGNFNEISANTYTD
-467 YYLMTSSKKITKEV
+467 YYLITSRKKITKEV
-481 IRVFEFLAE
+481 IRVFEYLAE
-490 PCRVQKFK
+490 PYKAQKFK
-498 HLIVSPSFTRD
+498 HLIVSPNFTRD
-509 KIIDAIDLE
+509 KIIDAIDRE
-518 IKNAKSGIDSE
+518 IKNAKSGLDSGI
-529 VWMKFNSLSNYAMVD
+529 WMKFNSLSSYAMID

-551 AGVKVRLI
+551 AGVKIKLI
-559 VRGICCIIPGVKNL
+559 VRGICSIIPGVKDL
-573 SENIEIIS
+573 SENIEVIS
-581 IIDRYLEHSRV
+581 IVDRYLEHSRV
-592 YGFRNNGDWDVYISS
+592 YAFSNNGDWNMYISS

-633 IRDHLDILWKDNVKS
+633 IKDHLDILWKDNVKS

-654 DSKSYRQIA
+654 ASKSYRHIA

-682 MVLKN
+682 NGLKK
-687 ENH
+687 

>member
-40 NLDEFFRVRVAAIQR
+40 NLDEFFRVRVATIQR
-55 LSKISDT
+55 FSKLSET
-62 KKIKSELGNW
+62 KKIKRQSGNW
-72 DPKILLN
+72 EPKILLN
-79 RIQEVVT
+79 RIQEVIT
-86 KQNKEVEGTY
+86 KQNKEVESTY

-103 DEIGI
+103 NEIGI
-108 KLITETE
+108 NLIKETE

-137 TMVLN
+137 TMVLD
-142 PNLPFPELNDESIYL
+142 PKRSFPELNDESIYL
-157 FIRLASETGNPICSI
+157 SIRLISETGNPICSI
-172 IEIPTDLHGR
+172 IEIPTELHGR

-188 YGKSYVMYIDDVL
+188 YGKSYIMYIDDVL

-215 YIEAHSFK
+215 DIEAHSFK

-234 YDISK
+234 HDISK

-245 VKMGLEDRL
+245 VRTGLEDRL
-254 EGDPVRISFDRSMKS
+254 EGDPVRISFDRSMKIEDL
-269 KDLKELTDQIGL
+269 KDLTDRIGL
-281 SGNDSMYPGGR
+281 SGNDSFYPGGR

-305 GGDDLEYSNL
+305 GGAELEYPIL
-315 EPKLH
+315 KPKSH

-347 SYVVRFLRE
+347 LYIIRFLRE
-356 AAMDPQV
+356 VAMDPQV
-363 KRIDITLYRLANQ
+363 KRIHITLYRLANQ

-385 AAKNGKVVN
+385 AAKNGKIVN

-420 LVQTGVEGL
+420 LVQTGIEGL

-442 ENKIEFFSIV
+442 ENKIEFFSII
-452 GTGNFNESSANTYTD
+452 GTGNFNEISANTYTD
-467 YYLMTSSKKITKEV
+467 YYLMTSRKKITKEV
-481 IRVFEFLAE
+481 IRVFEYLAE
-490 PCRVQKFK
+490 PYKAQKFK
-498 HLIVSPSFTRD
+498 HLIVSPNFTRD
-509 KIIDAIDLE
+509 KIIDAIDRE
-518 IKNAKSGIDSE
+518 IKNAKSGLDSGI
-529 VWMKFNSLSNYAMVD
+529 WMKFNSLSSYAMID

-551 AGVKVRLI
+551 AGVKIKLI
-559 VRGICCIIPGVKNL
+559 VRGICSIIPGVKDL
-573 SENIEIIS
+573 SENIEVIS
-581 IIDRYLEHSRV
+581 ILDRYLEHSRV
-592 YGFRNNGDWDVYISS
+592 YAFSNNGDWNMYISS

-633 IRDHLDILWKDNVKS
+633 IKDHLDILWKDNVKS

-654 DSKSYRQIA
+654 ESKSYRHIA

-682 MVLKN
+682 NGLKK
-687 ENH
+687 

>member
-40 NLDEFFRVRVAAIQR
+40 NLDEFFRVRVATIQR
-55 LSKISDT
+55 LSKLSET
-62 KKIKSELGNW
+62 KKIKRQSGNW
-72 DPKILLN
+72 EPKILLN
-79 RIQEVVT
+79 RIQEVIT
-86 KQNKEVEGTY
+86 KQNKEVESTY

-103 DEIGI
+103 NEIGI
-108 KLITETE
+108 NLIKETE

-137 TMVLN
+137 TMVLD
-142 PNLPFPELNDESIYL
+142 PKRSFPELNDESIYL
-157 FIRLASETGNPICSI
+157 SIRLISETGNPICSI
-172 IEIPTDLHGR
+172 IEIPTELHGR

-188 YGKSYVMYIDDVL
+188 YGKSFIMYIDDVL

-215 YIEAHSFK
+215 DIEAHSFK

-234 YDISK
+234 HDISK

-245 VKMGLEDRL
+245 VRTGLEDRL
-254 EGDPVRISFDRSMKS
+254 EGDPVRISFDRSMKIEDL
-269 KDLKELTDQIGL
+269 KDLTDRIGI
-281 SGNDSMYPGGR
+281 SGNDSFYPGGR

-305 GGDDLEYSNL
+305 GGAELEYPIL
-315 EPKLH
+315 EPKSH

-347 SYVVRFLRE
+347 LYIIRFLRE
-356 AAMDPQV
+356 VAMDPQV
-363 KRIDITLYRLANQ
+363 KRIHITLYRLANQ

-385 AAKNGKVVN
+385 AAKNGKIVN

-420 LVQTGVEGL
+420 LVQTGIEGL

-442 ENKIEFFSIV
+442 ENKIEFFSII
-452 GTGNFNESSANTYTD
+452 GTGNFNEISANTYTD
-467 YYLMTSSKKITKEV
+467 YYLMTSRKKITKEV
-481 IRVFEFLAE
+481 IRVFEYLAE
-490 PCRVQKFK
+490 PYKAQKFK
-498 HLIVSPSFTRD
+498 HLIVSPNFTRD
-509 KIIDAIDLE
+509 KIIDAIDRE
-518 IKNAKSGIDSE
+518 IKNAKSGLDSGI
-529 VWMKFNSLSNYAMVD
+529 WMKFNSLSSYAMID

-551 AGVKVRLI
+551 AGVKIKLI
-559 VRGICCIIPGVKNL
+559 VRGICSIIPGVKDL
-573 SENIEIIS
+573 SENIEVIS
-581 IIDRYLEHSRV
+581 ILDRYLEHSRV
-592 YGFRNNGDWDVYISS
+592 YAFSNNGDWNMYISS

-633 IRDHLDILWKDNVKS
+633 IKDHLDILWKDNVKS

-654 DSKSYRQIA
+654 ESKSYRHIA

-682 MVLKN
+682 NGLKK
-687 ENH
+687 